1 MLVTHGRGQISST
14 VRKRATTCFSQKAGE
29 IFKSFFKKRAY
40 GCKKLGPKRSLL
52 KPPDQ
57 KLVPSR
63 NRKTREKES
72 ALEAGIPARRDA
84 ATAQGLNSHRGQG
97 DREGHGG

>member
-1 MLVTHGRGQISST
+1 MPPLAFL
-14 VRKRATTCFSQKAGE
+14 KRQVKNFRV
-29 IFKSFFKKRAY
+29 FFKKRAY
-40 GCKKLGPKRSLL
+40 VCKKLGPKRSLL

-63 NRKTREKES
+63 NGKTREKES

-84 ATAQGLNSHRGQG
+84 ATAQGLDSHRGQG